1 MTFLAHAA
9 AHGLIIN
16 DLIPDGRWHRVPTE
30 DKPRKKNGVYLWN
43 GQTGVVKNWATMGGF
58 SRYPQAGEKAAR
70 IDFDALRKAKE
81 RADREEA
88 QKHART
94 AQEASRAILQ
104 TEVAEHPYLKA
115 KGFPDAK
122 GLVKDGALLIPM
134 RDYKTKQVISLQTI
148 QPDGTKKFLYG
159 GRTKGAV
166 FILGNK
172 YGAEKWLVEGYATGL
187 SVQQALAAMYRNA
200 EVWVCF
206 SASNLAYVAERI
218 GGERYVV
225 ADNDESKAGQEAA
238 ESTGLPWVM
247 SPVVGE
253 DANDFARRE
262 TVWGLVRLLRGVDRL
277 KK

>member
-16 DLIPDGRWHRVPTE
+16 DLIPDGRWHRVPTK

-58 SRYPQAGEKAAR
+58 SRYPQAGEKVAR
-70 IDFDALRKAKE
+70 IDFDALRKAQE

-94 AQEASRAILQ
+94 AQEAAEAILA

-148 QPDGTKKFLYG
+148 QPDGAKKFLYG

-166 FILGNK
+166 FVIGNK
-172 YGAEKWLVEGYATGL
+172 YGAERWLVEGYATGL

-218 GGERYVV
+218 GGVRYVV
-225 ADNDESKAGQEAA
+225 ADNDESRAGQEAA

-253 DANDFARRE
+253 DANDFAQRE
-262 TVWGLVRLLRGVDRL
+262 GLWALVRLLRGVDNQ